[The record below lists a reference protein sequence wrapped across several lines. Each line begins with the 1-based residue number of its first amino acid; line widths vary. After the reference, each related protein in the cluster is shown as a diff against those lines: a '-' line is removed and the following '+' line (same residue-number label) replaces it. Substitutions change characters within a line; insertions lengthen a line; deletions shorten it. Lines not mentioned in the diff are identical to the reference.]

1 MIGSTYTAGSDDDN
15 DDEKVLKG
23 EGETLKVMTLE
34 ELLPMSFGPE
44 FLGKKKI

>member
-1 MIGSTYTAGSDDDN
+1 MIGSTYTPGSDDD
-15 DDEKVLKG
+15 DDEKLLKG